1 MAKARK
7 AASRDAAEART
18 DSRYEARKERERK
31 RQARMSAEGR
41 DIAPMPKCR
50 RPAER
55 KKCEASLKYFALHCF
70 PSKFG
75 KTFSKDHLQA
85 IQKMEDS
92 IVNGALFALS
102 MPRGSGKTTLI
113 VVAVM
118 WAILCG
124 HRGYIAL
131 IGPTAAHARK
141 MLRTIKVELE
151 HNDELLDLFP
161 EACWPFRCLQNKANK
176 CGGQLY
182 NGRRTCIE
190 WGKDQICFASIDN
203 AKCSG
208 AIIETAGLTGSIRG
222 MQYPTA
228 DGETRRPDLVVI
240 DDPQTKRSA
249 KSDTQCQDRLETIQ
263 GDVLG
268 LAGPGESIAGFLLC
282 TVIRKGDVADQLL
295 DRELHPEWYGY
306 RCKLIYEWPKN
317 EELWDQ
323 YAQIRAE
330 ELQAGRGIE
339 AATEFYRKNR
349 KAMDAGSKVAWEER
363 FRDNE
368 ISALQHV
375 YNLLLRD
382 EVAFW
387 AEFQNEPKDDSEDTE
402 LLTVD
407 QITMKL
413 SGYGRGVVPPEADT
427 LTAFIDVQGKILY
440 WLVAAWKSDNFS
452 GWVLD
457 WGAWPDQGLAHFT
470 LSGARKTLA
479 KKYPRMGI
487 EGRTRAGLQD
497 LVDHLIA
504 REFRGPDDATHR
516 LRRIGIDA
524 GWGETSKVVQQFC
537 REHDHASILIPCFG
551 RGITPT
557 QAPIESWKKVD
568 GERRGLKLVI
578 RPTKGGGR
586 HLLADTNY
594 WKTFIHNRLSTAIGD
609 PGALC
614 LPKPTKREANGNRM
628 LAEHCRAEARTRVTT
643 DERSGDVYKL
653 PPSKPDNHLWD
664 CLVNSAV
671 MAAAEG
677 VSLAEHRPAKRN
689 AGKKRRQ
696 KQRVSQ
702 LAT

>member
-1 MAKARK
+1 MPKARST
-7 AASRDAAEART
+7 ASRSDTRRTVSQPYAE
-18 DSRYEARKERERK
+18 RKERERK

-41 DIAPMPKCR
+41 DIAPMPKVR

-55 KKCEASLKYFALHCF
+55 KKCEASLQYFATRCF
-70 PSKFG
+70 ADKF
-75 KTFSKDHLQA
+75 KKSFSPDHLRA

-113 VVAVM
+113 VVAVI
-118 WAILCG
+118 WAIVCG

-131 IGPTAAHARK
+131 IGPTANHARK

-151 HNDELLDLFP
+151 HNDMLLDLFP
-161 EACWPFRCLQNKANK
+161 EATWAFRCLENKANK

-190 WGKDQICFASIDN
+190 WGKDLICFASIDG
-203 AKCSG
+203 APSSG

-222 MQYPTA
+222 MQYPTP
-228 DGETRRPDLVVI
+228 DGRTRRPDLVVI

-249 KSDTQCQDRLETIQ
+249 KSETQCQDRLETIQ

-295 DRELHPEWYGY
+295 DRAQHPEWHGD
-306 RCKLIYEWPKN
+306 RCKLIYEWPTN

-323 YAQIRAE
+323 YAVIRSE
-330 ELQAGRGIE
+330 ELQAGRGIA
-339 AATEFYRKNR
+339 AATAFYKKNKR
-349 KAMDAGSKVAWEER
+349 AMDAGAKVAWSER
-363 FRDNE
+363 FLVTE
-368 ISALQHV
+368 LSALQHV

-382 EVAFW
+382 ETAFW
-387 AEFQNEPKDDSEDTE
+387 AEFQNEPKDESEDAE

-407 QITMKL
+407 QISEKV
-413 SGYGRGVVPPEADT
+413 SGYARRVVPPEADT
-427 LTAFIDVQGKILY
+427 MTAFIDVQKKVLY
-440 WLVAAWKSDNFS
+440 YLVAAWRSTDFS
-452 GWVLD
+452 GWVVD
-457 WGAWPDQGLAHFT
+457 WGSWPDQGVSHFT
-470 LSGARKTLA
+470 LAGARKTLA
-479 KKYPRMGI
+479 KQYPRMAI

-497 LVDHLIA
+497 LVDHLIGT
-504 REFRGPDDATHR
+504 EWQGPDSATHR
-516 LRRIGIDA
+516 IRRIGIDA

-537 REHDHASILIPCFG
+537 REHDHAAILLPCFG

-557 QAPIESWKKVD
+557 QAPIESWAKVD

-586 HLLADTNY
+586 HLLCDTNF
-594 WKTFIHNRLSTAIGD
+594 WKTFIHNRLGTAIGD
-609 PGALC
+609 PSALC
-614 LPKPTKREANGNRM
+614 LPKPPRHQRYANRM

-643 DERSGDVYKL
+643 DERSGDVYRL
-653 PPSKPDNHLWD
+653 PPSQPDNHLWD
-664 CLVNSAV
+664 CLVNAAV
-671 MAAAEG
+671 VAAAEG
-677 VSLAEHRPAKRN
+677 VSLAEHRPRKVVKSRRT
-689 AGKKRRQ
+689 KKR
-696 KQRVSQ
+696 VSS